1 MLIVDAVLDRAIA
14 RPHSVAVATESGR
27 LRCSELVVDD
37 GIGHGAGIV
46 PLRDGDPLALLP
58 RLVTTLRSGGV
69 PLVLDHRWTG
79 EHGADLMTGLGTTPP
94 LRAGWAAVS
103 SGSTGRPRAVLREER
118 SWSESFA
125 AVDELLALRSDDRM
139 LLPTPLSSS
148 IALFGLVHALSR
160 GITVLAPARASDAAL
175 RALLLEATLVHTT
188 PIMLQRLLDLLDAG
202 AAHRLRLALVG
213 GAELDDAQRA
223 RAIARGIRVVTYY
236 GAAEL
241 SFVAVDRDGRGL
253 RAFPGVEI
261 RREPAPGGA
270 LARLWVRS
278 PYLASGYLGAGGALE
293 RSPDGWATVGDL
305 VDPVD
310 AADPERIVVR
320 GRGDAAIIT
329 AAATVVPDDVE
340 RVLRSLPG
348 VRDAAVFGE
357 PAARVG
363 ALVSALIEADS
374 AAVDLAAWRAECRR
388 RLAPAQRPR
397 HWYLTAALPRTAAG
411 KVARAELERALA
423 ESAVQR
429 LG

>member
-1 MLIVDAVLDRAIA
+1 MLIVDAVLDRANA
-14 RPHSVAVATESGR
+14 RPDSVALATESGR
-27 LRCSELVVDD
+27 VRWADLVVGD
-37 GIGHGAGIV
+37 GIDHGSGVVA
-46 PLRDGDPLALLP
+46 LHDGDPLALLP
-58 RLVTTLRSGGV
+58 RLVSTLRGGGV
-69 PLVLDHRWTG
+69 PLVLDHRWTA
-79 EHGADLMTGLGTTPP
+79 EHVAAVVAGLDPP
-94 LRAGWAAVS
+94 PPMRAAWAAVS
-103 SGSTGRPRAVLREER
+103 SGSTGRPRVVLREER
-118 SWSESFA
+118 SWSASFA

-148 IALFGLVHALSR
+148 IALFGLAHALSR
-160 GITVLAPARASDAAL
+160 GLAVFAPARARDAAL
-175 RALLLEATLVHTT
+175 RALLPEATIVHTT
-188 PIMLQRLLDLLDAG
+188 PTMVQRVLDLLDAG
-202 AAHRLRLALVG
+202 AEHRLRLALVG

-223 RAIARGIRVVTYY
+223 RAIAHGISVVTYY

-241 SFVAVDRDGRGL
+241 SFVAVDRDGSGL

-261 RREPAPGGA
+261 RREPVPGGA

-278 PYLASGYLGAGGALE
+278 PYLASGYLGADGALE
-293 RSPDGWATVGDL
+293 RSPEGWATVGDL

-320 GRGDAAIIT
+320 GRGDAAILT
-329 AAATVVPDDVE
+329 AAATVLPDDVE

-357 PAARVG
+357 PTARVG
-363 ALVSALIEADS
+363 ALVSALIEADP

>member
-1 MLIVDAVLDRAIA
+1 MLIVDAVRERAIA
-14 RPHSVAVATESGR
+14 RPDSVAIATESGR
-27 LRCSELVVDD
+27 VRCSDLVVDD
-37 GIGHGAGIV
+37 GIGHGTGIV
-46 PLRDGDPLALLP
+46 PLRDDDPLALVP
-58 RLVTTLRSGGV
+58 RLVATLRSGGV
-69 PLVLDHRWTG
+69 PLVLDHRWVG
-79 EHGADLMTGLGTTPP
+79 EHGADLMTGFGTVPP

-103 SGSTGRPRAVLREER
+103 SGSTGRPRAVLREEH
-118 SWSESFA
+118 SWSASFA
-125 AVDELLALRSDDRM
+125 ALDELLGLRPDDRM

-148 IALFGLVHALSR
+148 IALFGLAHALSR

-213 GAELDDAQRA
+213 GAELDEAQRA
-223 RAIARGIRVVTYY
+223 RATAQGIRVVTYY

-241 SFVAVDRDGRGL
+241 SFVAVDRDGCGL

-261 RREPAPGGA
+261 RREPVTGGA

-278 PYLASGYLGAGGALE
+278 PYLASGYLGADGALE
-293 RSPDGWATVGDL
+293 RSSEGWATVGDL

-310 AADPERIVVR
+310 DADPERIVVR
-320 GRGDAAIIT
+320 GRGDAAILT

-357 PAARVG
+357 PTARVG
-363 ALVSALIEADS
+363 ALVSALIEADP

-397 HWYLTAALPRTAAG
+397 HWYLTSALPRTAAG
-411 KVARAELERALA
+411 KVARADLERALA